1 MGHHLNFNLIAMAL
15 YCTYLTNKF
24 GFLLKRATSPEQ
36 KMALRMRYAQL
47 ILARLNISVI
57 VNNRQKLPAQGQFL
71 LVSNHRSIVDPLL
84 VEIALQETQIKGH
97 WIAKKELYNSLFFG
111 LFTRNAG
118 SILLDRG
125 AKEMAG
131 FFKDVKAAVKEGHS
145 VFVFPEGTRNKEN
158 TALTEFKEGS
168 RIIALKNRLDIL
180 PVYIKTN
187 ANDVLKEAINKRT
200 KGLEI
205 VVEIGDVID
214 YKNKTPLDKSYRDM
228 FAIGG

>member
-1 MGHHLNFNLIAMAL
+1 MAL

-24 GFLLKRATSPEQ
+24 GFLLKRASSPEQ
-36 KMALRMRYAQL
+36 KMALRLQYAQT
-47 ILARLNISVI
+47 ILARLNISVV
-57 VNNRQKLPAQGQFL
+57 VNNRQKLPADGQYL

-84 VEIALQETQIKGH
+84 VEIALQDTQIKGH
-97 WIAKKELYNSLFFG
+97 WIAKKELYNSFFFG

-214 YKNKTPLDKSYRDM
+214 YKNKTPLDKSYREM
-228 FAIGG
+228 FSIV